1 MFSYKEAKSPFFYFS
16 GRARVFSARK
26 EHMEETKAVGIE
38 TFRNAEFGE
47 VRILEESGGYF
58 FCGVDVAKALGYT
71 NPRKAVRDH
80 CKERTKRSAL
90 TPGGIQ
96 KVGFVPEGDV
106 YRLIIHS
113 KLPAAERFEHWVFDE
128 VLPCIRKHGAYLTDS
143 FLDRVK
149 REPDLIY
156 KMAEQMLSERQERKR
171 LENELATAM
180 PKAAYFDSF
189 ITPGDCTNIR
199 TTAKEL
205 GVPEKAFIAYLV
217 KHGFLYRAPAGNLLP
232 YAKPKN
238 SGLFI
243 VRDFYYGRGQ
253 IGTYTLIT
261 PNGKAYF
268 EKKVQ
273 LMLSAA

>member
-1 MFSYKEAKSPFFYFS
+1 
-16 GRARVFSARK
+16 
-26 EHMEETKAVGIE
+26 MEETKAVGIE

-47 VRILEESGGYF
+47 VRILEENGNFY
-58 FCGVDVAKALGYT
+58 FCGVDVAKSLGYHNT
-71 NPRKAVRDH
+71 
-80 CKERTKRSAL
+80 RSAISRHCRCVVKRDAPHPQATEKL
-90 TPGGIQ
+90 IEMS
-96 KVGFVPEGDV
+96 FISEGDV
-106 YRLIIHS
+106 YRLIVHS
-113 KLPAAERFEHWVFDE
+113 KLPSAVKFEHWVFDE

-143 FLDRVK
+143 LLEQVK
-149 REPDLIY
+149 KEPDLIY
-156 KMAEQMLSERQERKR
+156 KLAEQMLSERQERKR
-171 LENELATAM
+171 LESALATAK
-180 PKAAYFDSF
+180 PKVDYFDSF
-189 ITPGDCTNIR
+189 ITPGDSTNIR

-205 GVPEKAFIAYLV
+205 GVPEKAFTAYLV

-268 EKKVQ
+268 ERKVQ

>member
-1 MFSYKEAKSPFFYFS
+1 
-16 GRARVFSARK
+16 
-26 EHMEETKAVGIE
+26 MEETKAVGIE

-143 FLDRVK
+143 LLDRVK
-149 REPDLIY
+149 KEPDLIY

-180 PKAAYFDSF
+180 PKVAYFDSF

-205 GVPEKAFIAYLV
+205 GVPERVFTAYLV
-217 KHGFLYRAPAGNLLP
+217 NHGFLYRAPAGNLLP

-268 EKKVQ
+268 EQKVSM
-273 LMLSAA
+273 MLTAA